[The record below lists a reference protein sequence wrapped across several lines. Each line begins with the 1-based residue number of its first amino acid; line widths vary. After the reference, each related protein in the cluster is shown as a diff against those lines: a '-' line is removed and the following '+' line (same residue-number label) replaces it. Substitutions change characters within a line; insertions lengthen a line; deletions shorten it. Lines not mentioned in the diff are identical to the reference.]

1 MLDKILNT
9 AVHKYESFFKNAY
22 IASNSKKQAHRGFY
36 NKDISQYLC
45 WSLVLIKLQVP
56 IL

>member
-1 MLDKILNT
+1 MLEKILNT

-36 NKDISQYLC
+36 NKGISQYLC